1 MQKDIVV
8 FKNTAECFNLIL
20 RPEPDFDVISK
31 RIEEK
36 IMSNRDFYKGSSL
49 SLKYSGRNLNS
60 DEEKIIVSIFNTVAG
75 ANVLDISSNKSDIL
89 NTTDENT
96 QIDRFPDITDN
107 IKDKSISQMVTDA
120 ISYSSEG
127 ITKFHKGTLRSG
139 QYIGYR
145 GNVVVFGDMNPGAE
159 IVATG
164 NIIVLGLIRGIVR
177 AGVEGDTNSV
187 IAALG
192 LQPSLLSIGDIITR
206 APEEDKKSKKKDIKL
221 EVAYLKGD
229 AIYISN

>member
-20 RPEPDFDVISK
+20 RSEPSFDDISK
-31 RIEEK
+31 RIEKK

-60 DEEKIIVSIFNTVAG
+60 DEEKIIVSIFNSIAG
-75 ANVLDISSNKSDIL
+75 ANVLDISCQKQDAQSIM
-89 NTTDENT
+89 E
-96 QIDRFPDITDN
+96 DN
-107 IKDKSISQMVTDA
+107 IQTDYLTDDSDNLKDKIVSQIVTDA
-120 ISYSSEG
+120 ISYSNEG
-127 ITKFHKGTLRSG
+127 MTKFHKGTLRSG

-145 GNVVVFGDMNPGAE
+145 GNVVVFGDMNPGSE

-164 NIIVLGLIRGIVR
+164 NIIVLGLIRGLVR
-177 AGVEGDTNSV
+177 AGVEGDINSV

-192 LQPSLLSIGDIITR
+192 LQPTLLSIGDVITR
-206 APEEDKKSKKKDIKL
+206 APEGDNKSKKKDVKF
-221 EVAYLKGD
+221 EVAYLKDD

>member
-1 MQKDIVV
+1 LQKDIVV

-20 RPEPDFDVISK
+20 RSEPSFDDISK

-49 SLKYSGRNLNS
+49 SLNYVGRNLS
-60 DEEKIIVSIFNTVAG
+60 LDEEKIIVSIFNSIAG
-75 ANVLDISSNKSDIL
+75 ANILDISCKKSDGISSTEDNL
-89 NTTDENT
+89 QTDSLSEDQDDLQNKT
-96 QIDRFPDITDN
+96 VSQIV
-107 IKDKSISQMVTDA
+107 SDA
-120 ISYSSEG
+120 ISYSNEG

-145 GNVVVFGDMNPGAE
+145 GNVVVFGDMNPGSE

-192 LQPSLLSIGDIITR
+192 LQPTLLSIGDVITR
-206 APEEDKKSKKKDIKL
+206 TPEEDKKSKKKDLKF
-221 EVAYLKGD
+221 EVAHLKDD